1 METEI
6 IGFMAQLITG
16 IATLLVALVLVFQ
29 LRKQNQQLKIQ
40 HQDSDNKITYDSITA
55 MERLTIPENYGD
67 SFVDMMWKAR
77 IEGISNMSN
86 QEIWRFQN
94 WLVVAGRRLISE
106 FRLNRFGQAAI
117 NRRFYPQQ
125 GSTDALERYY
135 SIQVRN
141 LFDYKAALDLYTSFM
156 RPRFSAGIGGQ
167 SGLLQIADRTYEEM
181 SGEKIEDNS

>member
-55 MERLTIPENYGD
+55 MERVTIPENYGD

-94 WLVVAGRRLISE
+94 WLVVAGRRLI
-106 FRLNRFGQAAI
+106 
-117 NRRFYPQQ
+117 
-125 GSTDALERYY
+125 
-135 SIQVRN
+135 
-141 LFDYKAALDLYTSFM
+141 
-156 RPRFSAGIGGQ
+156 
-167 SGLLQIADRTYEEM
+167 
-181 SGEKIEDNS
+181 